1 MTLEEY
7 LRSNNMK
14 LSAFASQYQLN
25 YHRLFRVT
33 QGTVTR
39 DKAIKQVFEQLNIMN
54 CSGTKEGE
62 PNTSFMTQERVCIS
76 CERAGEIYCYYSHQL
91 RELEEYLLQ
100 QGIPYYVRKV
110 KDYWMIK
117 YDKEAER

>member
-14 LSAFASQYQLN
+14 LSTFANQYQLD
-25 YHRLFRVT
+25 YHRLFRVK
-33 QGTVTR
+33 QGVVTR
-39 DKAIKQVFEQLNIMN
+39 DKKIQAVFEQLNLTN
-54 CSGTKEGE
+54 CSEGKEGE
-62 PNTSFMTQERVCIS
+62 PNSSFLSQERVCIT
-76 CERAGEIYCYYSHQL
+76 CERSGEIYCYYPHQL
-91 RELEEYLLQ
+91 RELEDYLLQ

-117 YDKEAER
+117 YDKEAMM

>member
-1 MTLEEY
+1 MTLEGY

-14 LSAFASQYQLN
+14 LSAFASQYQLD
-25 YHRLFRVT
+25 YHRLFRVK
-33 QGTVTR
+33 QGVVTR
-39 DKAIKQVFEQLNIMN
+39 DKKIQEVFERLNIMN
-54 CSGTKEGE
+54 CSEGKEGE

-76 CERAGEIYCYYSHQL
+76 CERAGEIYCYYQHQL
-91 RELEEYLLQ
+91 RELEEYLVE

>member
-14 LSAFASQYQLN
+14 LSAFASQYQLD
-25 YHRLFRVT
+25 YHRLFRVKR
-33 QGTVTR
+33 GVVIR
-39 DKAIKQVFEQLNIMN
+39 DKKIQEVFERLNIMN
-54 CSGTKEGE
+54 CSEGKEGE

>member
-1 MTLEEY
+1 
-7 LRSNNMK
+7 MK
-14 LSAFASQYQLN
+14 LSAFASQYQLD
-25 YHRLFRVT
+25 YHRLFRVKR
-33 QGTVTR
+33 GVVTR
-39 DKAIKQVFEQLNIMN
+39 DKKIQEVFERLNIMN
-54 CSGTKEGE
+54 CSEGKEGE

-76 CERAGEIYCYYSHQL
+76 CERAGEIYFYYSHQL